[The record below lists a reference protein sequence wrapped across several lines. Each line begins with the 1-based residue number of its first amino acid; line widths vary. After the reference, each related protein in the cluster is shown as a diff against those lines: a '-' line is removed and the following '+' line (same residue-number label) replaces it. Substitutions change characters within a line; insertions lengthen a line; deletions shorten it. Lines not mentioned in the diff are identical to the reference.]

1 MKSTAPLC
9 ALVAGTLLLSLAT
22 TGLAGERKTLT
33 VRAGASATQVNNHPI
48 AYTTPG
54 YSTANCASNGN
65 AYGTVNSTGPNS
77 ATVNAT
83 ANSTTNCSGSYTP
96 PSTVVGNSVTVN
108 NSDWVTDV
116 NTGDLYLLECTAN
129 WRGSKCSSL
138 IEGDIFSAEIRGY
151 DMFITGSKGLKPVTI
166 KYKVLQFRQGAG
178 LVKTST
184 SSPQKADQAKAQ
196 PETPQLVRQ
205 RADEARRKYADFD
218 QVALNPNLP
227 ILKGSVVERWIMESE
242 LGMDVAYY
250 LGQHT
255 DELGKLNAMTP
266 VDATRELTRLEDRL
280 RQPAQ

>member
-1 MKSTAPLC
+1 MKSTAPIC
-9 ALVAGTLLLSLAT
+9 VP
-22 TGLAGERKTLT
+22 LAGILLFCGVATGWAGDRKTLT
-33 VRAGASATQVNNHPI
+33 VRAGAPATQVNNHPF

-54 YSTANCASNGN
+54 YSTANCTSNGN

-83 ANSTTNCSGSYTP
+83 ANTNTNCSGSYTP

-138 IEGDIFSAEIRGY
+138 IEGDVFSAEIRGN
-151 DMFITGSKGLKPVTI
+151 DMLITGRHGLKPVTV

-178 LVKTST
+178 IVKTST
-184 SSPQKADQAKAQ
+184 TSPQVAEQAKAQ
-196 PETPQLVRQ
+196 AETPQLVRQ
-205 RADEARRKYADFD
+205 RVNEARSKYADFD

-266 VDATRELTRLEDRL
+266 IDATRELTRLEDRL